1 MQNRKLP
8 NIKDVDYLSGK
19 RVLLR
24 ASLNVPM
31 VDGVVTNQFR
41 LERALGTLN
50 WLREQGAKVIVIA
63 HIGRKPEETLKPVFD
78 ILSAKFPCKFADSIT
93 GENINNQIDS
103 LQNGEVLLLE
113 NVRSDSRE
121 TENDE
126 TFSRLLA
133 SYGEIYVN
141 DAFSDSHREHSSLVG
156 IPQYLPS
163 YFGFNFINEY
173 EELSK
178 AMSPEAPSLFI
189 LGGAKFETKLPLIEK
204 FANHYSQVFIAGALA
219 NDMYKAKDYQVGTS
233 LVSDIDLKGAAVL
246 EQQNIILPVD
256 VTVKGKDGIRITTP
270 TEVGEDEAIL
280 DAGPE
285 TVTLMKTYINEA
297 KMILWNGPLGNYEHG
312 FAKETEDLA
321 KAIAAAPGFAVVGG
335 GDTIAAIEKL
345 NLQDKFG
352 FLSTAGGAMLTFLET
367 GTLAAI
373 EAVMNKQ

>member
-1 MQNRKLP
+1 MPNKKLP
-8 NIKDVDYLSGK
+8 NIKDVPNLTGK

-63 HIGRKPEETLKPVFD
+63 HIGRKPEETLKPVFE
-78 ILSAKFPCKFADSIT
+78 ILSQKFPCKFSTTTT
-93 GENINNQIDS
+93 GVNILAMIES
-103 LQNGEVLLLE
+103 LHNGEVLLLE
-113 NVRSDSRE
+113 NVRSDFRE
-121 TENDE
+121 TENDDSLARE
-126 TFSRLLA
+126 LA
-133 SYGEIYVN
+133 SYGEVYVN

-156 IPQYLPS
+156 VPKYLPS

-178 AMSPEAPSLFI
+178 AMTPEQPSLFI

-204 FANHYSQVFIAGALA
+204 FAKHYSQVFIGGALA
-219 NDMYKAKDYQVGTS
+219 NDMFKAKGFSVGTS
-233 LVSDIDLKGAAVL
+233 LVSEIDLKGTSIM
-246 EQQNIILPVD
+246 EQQNIILPDDITVQGPGGIR
-256 VTVKGKDGIRITTP
+256 VTTPQDVKG
-270 TEVGEDEAIL
+270 DESIL

-285 TVTLMKTYINEA
+285 TIKLMQTYINDA

-312 FAKETEDLA
+312 FAKETESLA
-321 KAIAAAPGFAVVGG
+321 KAIAEAPGFAVVGG
-335 GDTIAAIEKL
+335 GDTVAAIENL

-373 EAVMNKQ
+373 DAVVKE